1 MRSSSLLA
9 AFLLPT
15 FLTLA
20 ASSAVAQSP
29 TFGLGRTPTGEEVR
43 AWDISIH
50 PVTGA
55 ELPPGRGTA
64 TEGALLYRRHCARCH
79 GGDGTEG
86 RAPRLV
92 KQDRPADT
100 HPWNLGRIL
109 PIRSPYAP
117 TVWDYINRG
126 MPLNR
131 EGTLTPDEVYAL
143 TALMLYW
150 NGIIAEDEVMDERSL
165 PLVEMPNRDAW
176 APLPDWKPG
185 TPRWP
190 GYPY

>member
-1 MRSSSLLA
+1 MRWSRLLA
-9 AFLLPT
+9 AILLSAFLIPT
-15 FLTLA
+15 APAL
-20 ASSAVAQSP
+20 AQSP
-29 TFGLGRTPTGEEVR
+29 TFGLGRTPAPEEVR

-50 PVTGA
+50 PITGA
-55 ELPPGRGTA
+55 ELPPGSGSA
-64 TEGALLYRRHCARCH
+64 VEGALVYRRQCARCH

-92 KQDRPADT
+92 KQDRPEGT

-126 MPLNR
+126 MPMNR
-131 EGTLTPDEVYAL
+131 EGTLTPDEVYAI
-143 TALMLYW
+143 TALLLYW
-150 NGIIAEDEVMDERSL
+150 NGIIGEEEPMTHETL
-165 PLVEMPNRDAW
+165 PLVVMPNRDEW

-185 TPRWP
+185 QPRWP